1 VTVLT
6 LLGIMLANNSDI
18 ELVMQYANIT
28 GWGKC
33 LPPAVLSNEDL
44 ATFLDTSNEWIST
57 RTGIKERRISHVSTA
72 TLASLAAKRALAAAG
87 LDAAELDMVILG
99 TACPDTL
106 IPNSAS
112 LVQANIGAVNAAVF
126 DLNAACTG
134 FVYGLSIG
142 TGMIRSGAMKKV
154 LVIGADRI
162 PYFLDYSQRDVSVL
176 FGDGAGAVVLEAC
189 DEECGLIAEKLGC
202 DGEARDILAARDSG
216 TARERFAAVDG
227 YFDVNFEGQ
236 EIFKR
241 AVRGMGQ
248 AITGVLGKL
257 ELEPEQI
264 DLLIPHQAN
273 VRIIDTLAKRMK
285 APPEKVVVN
294 IEKYGNTSAA
304 TVPIALCE
312 ALEEGRIKAGD
323 KILTA
328 AFGAGLTWGAAVI
341 KWGPRTTPV
350 GECTEELPKSDKTA
364 LDILMPWVKG
374 CQEAA
379 AKKAE

>member
-1 VTVLT
+1 
-6 LLGIMLANNSDI
+6 
-18 ELVMQYANIT
+18 MQYANIT

-44 ATFLDTSNEWIST
+44 ATFLDTSDEWIST

-72 TLASLAAKRALAAAG
+72 TLASLAAKRALAVAG
-87 LDAAELDMVILG
+87 LDATELDMVILG

-106 IPNSAS
+106 IPNAAS
-112 LVQANIGAVNAAVF
+112 FVQASIGAVNAAVF

-142 TGMIRSGAMKKV
+142 TAMIRSGAMKKV

-162 PYFLDYSQRDVSVL
+162 PYFLDYTIRDVSVL

-216 TARERFAAVDG
+216 TVRERFAGVDG
-227 YFDVNFEGQ
+227 FFDVNFEGQ

-241 AVRGMGQ
+241 AIRGMGQ
-248 AITGVLGKL
+248 AIACVLEKL
-257 ELEPEQI
+257 ALEPEQI
-264 DLLIPHQAN
+264 DLLVPHQAN
-273 VRIIDTLAKRMK
+273 LRIIDTLAKRMK
-285 APPEKVVVN
+285 SPPEKVVIN

-312 ALEEGRIKAGD
+312 ALEEGRIQPGD

-341 KWGPRTTPV
+341 KWGSRITPLA
-350 GECTEELPKSDKTA
+350 ECHDELPENDKTA
-364 LDILMPWVKG
+364 LELIMPWVEG
-374 CQEAA
+374 CRAA
-379 AKKAE
+379 VAEKAK

>member
-1 VTVLT
+1 
-6 LLGIMLANNSDI
+6 MR
-18 ELVMQYANIT
+18 YANIT

-44 ATFLDTSNEWIST
+44 ATFLDTSDEWIST

-72 TLASLAAKRALAAAG
+72 TLASLAGKRALAAAG

-106 IPNSAS
+106 IPNAASA
-112 LVQANIGAVNAAVF
+112 VQADIGAINAAVF

-142 TGMIRSGAMKKV
+142 TAMIRSGAMKKV
-154 LVIGADRI
+154 LVVGADRI
-162 PYFLDYSQRDVSVL
+162 PYFLDYTQRDVSVL
-176 FGDGAGAVVLEAC
+176 FGEGAGAVVLEAC

-202 DGEARDILAARDSG
+202 DGEGRGILAARDSG
-216 TARERFAAVDG
+216 TIRERFTGIDG
-227 YFDVNFEGQ
+227 FFDVNFEGP

-248 AITGVLGKL
+248 AVTSVLEKL
-257 ELEPEQI
+257 ALEPEQI

-273 VRIIDTLAKRMK
+273 IRIIETLAKRLK
-285 APPEKVVVN
+285 APPEKVIVN

-312 ALEEGRIKAGD
+312 ALETGRIKPGD

-341 KWGPRTTPV
+341 KWGSRVTPLS
-350 GECTEELPKSDKTA
+350 ECGEELPPSDKTA
-364 LDILMPWVKG
+364 LDILMPWIRG
-374 CQEAA
+374 CEAA
-379 AKKAE
+379 LAKKGK

>member
-1 VTVLT
+1 
-6 LLGIMLANNSDI
+6 
-18 ELVMQYANIT
+18 MQYANIT

-44 ATFLDTSNEWIST
+44 ATFLDTSDEWIST

-248 AITGVLGKL
+248 AITGVLEKL